1 MELFLL
7 FIIVGLLTLGMLFIG
22 AILGPKK
29 ISKVK
34 LEPFECGSPL
44 LQKEIGPF
52 SIKYYMVALL
62 FLIFDIE
69 VAFLFPWALVF
80 KRIKL
85 TAFIVILAYFLVL
98 IVGFIYAWKKGAFE
112 WEE

>member
-7 FIIVGLLTLGMLFIG
+7 FIIAGILTLIMLFIG

-29 ISKVK
+29 INKTK

-52 SIKYYMVALL
+52 SIKYYIIALL

-98 IVGFIYAWKKGAFE
+98 IIGFIYAWKKGALE
-112 WEE
+112 WEQ